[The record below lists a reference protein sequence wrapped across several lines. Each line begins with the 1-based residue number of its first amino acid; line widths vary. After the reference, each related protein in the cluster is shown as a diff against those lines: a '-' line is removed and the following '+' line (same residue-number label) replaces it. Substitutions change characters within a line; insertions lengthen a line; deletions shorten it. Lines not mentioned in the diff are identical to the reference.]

1 MTNKLHAS
9 ALGALILIAPAAALL
24 AGCGSGESLADLRE
38 RSCADHAA
46 ENRADCLA
54 IASTM
59 NEKTLRDL
67 IAEGEQI
74 EAEQK
79 KAAEIEKGKA
89 AYRTAAGAMER
100 CGYGRFSTE
109 RAEQRCLDRYWDEVK
124 P

>member
-38 RSCADHAA
+38 RTCAEHAA
-46 ENRADCLA
+46 ENGADCLS

-59 NEKTLRDL
+59 NETALRDL
-67 IAEGEQI
+67 IAAGEQI

-89 AYRTAAGAMER
+89 AYLIAAGAM
-100 CGYGRFSTE
+100 GH
-109 RAEQRCLDRYWDEVK
+109 
-124 P
+124 